1 MKVEGKCSLGG
12 FHKTISTFKNWD
24 IAEGADL
31 LANLEPSNKEI
42 VMRILH
48 TSDWHLGKRLDDF
61 SRLDEQREVLDEI
74 IEIANVQDVDA
85 VIVAGDLF
93 DTYNPPTE
101 AVDLFYRS
109 LKKLTNNGTR
119 PVIAIAGNH
128 DSPDRIES
136 PDPLA
141 RECGIVF
148 IGYPHSVVPTFELES
163 GFKVLQSGEGFVE
176 LQLPGCAAPLRI
188 LHTAYANEF
197 RMKTYL
203 GSEDG
208 EQQLRD
214 MLATKWQ
221 NQVADY
227 CNNGGCNILV
237 SHLFFIKEG
246 ADLPEEPED
255 EKPILHVGGAQAIFS
270 GNVPE
275 GLQYVALGH
284 LHRKQTVDSSPCP
297 IVYSGSPLSYSFA
310 EANQNKYV
318 MVVDL
323 EPQKPALL
331 NEIVLSKGK
340 RLLRYRAEGLEK
352 AIEWLRDN
360 THALVELTLVSDT
373 YITAQERKQLLEV
386 HPNII
391 SIIPEV
397 KSKELAAV
405 GRSTADLSKKTEELF
420 RDYFL
425 KEKGQEPS
433 DSLMT
438 LFKEIL
444 AEEEE

>member
-1 MKVEGKCSLGG
+1 
-12 FHKTISTFKNWD
+12 
-24 IAEGADL
+24 
-31 LANLEPSNKEI
+31 
-42 VMRILH
+42 MRILH

-74 IEIANVQDVDA
+74 VEIANEQDVDA
-85 VIVAGDLF
+85 VLIAGDLF

-101 AVDLFYRS
+101 AVDLFYRC
-109 LKKLTNNGTR
+109 LKRLTNNGTR

-148 IGYPHSVVPTFELES
+148 IGYPNTVVPSFELES
-163 GFKVLQSGEGFVE
+163 GFKVLQSAEGFVE
-176 LQLPGCAAPLRI
+176 LQLPRCNEPLRI

-203 GSEDG
+203 GSENN

-214 MLATKWQ
+214 MLATKWEG
-221 NQVADY
+221 QVADY
-227 CNNGGCNILV
+227 CDSMGCNLLV

-275 GLQYVALGH
+275 GIHYVALGH
-284 LHRKQTVDSSPCP
+284 LHRKQIVDSAPCP

-310 EANQNKYV
+310 EANQSKYV
-318 MVVDL
+318 MIVDM
-323 EPQKPALL
+323 EVGRNVAV
-331 NEIVLSKGK
+331 NEIALAKGK
-340 RLLRYRAEGLEK
+340 RLLRYRADGVEK

-360 THALVELTLVSDT
+360 TDALVELTLVSDT
-373 YITAQERKQLLEV
+373 YVTAQERKQLLEV

-391 SIIPEV
+391 SIIPDI
-397 KSKELAAV
+397 KSKELIASD
-405 GRSTADLSKKTEELF
+405 RSTADLSKNTEELF
-420 RDYFL
+420 RDYFM

-433 DSLMT
+433 DSLMS
-438 LFKEIL
+438 LFKEML
-444 AEEEE
+444 AEEEA